1 MRFDSVLIQQQ
12 REVEAKKGSNSRY
25 LRPTELID
33 ERTAALERAHELQTL
48 EIAARTA
55 AVRALKRQMGRNT
68 TPYELDRVLEPVPC
82 ARTAARLR
90 RKDG

>member
-1 MRFDSVLIQQQ
+1 MRADSALLRQLHE
-12 REVEAKKGSNSRY
+12 REAKKGSDSRY
-25 LRPTELID
+25 LRPTEVID
-33 ERTAALERAHELQTL
+33 DRSAELERAHELQAP

-82 ARTAARLR
+82 ARTAERLR